1 MVLLF
6 SSFLDIYVS
15 SIKLFQKITEA
26 SDIIIYFISLFL
38 QLFQYYRSDPR
49 NREASQ
55 ALDSYENY
63 SIASI
68 YWALLTY
75 QALLSSFSA

>member
-6 SSFLDIYVS
+6 SSFLDLYKS
-15 SIKLFQKITEA
+15 SQLSLKIITEG

-49 NREASQ
+49 NKEAPQ
-55 ALDSYENY
+55 ALDS
-63 SIASI
+63 
-68 YWALLTY
+68 
-75 QALLSSFSA
+75 